1 MFAKATIKGELSE
14 QQVSLPTTAV
24 LIKDAKQTIVYVE
37 VNKGLF
43 KARTITAGPA
53 RDGVV
58 AVHEGLNEGDR
69 VVTKGALLIDGEAQ
83 LLL

>member
-1 MFAKATIKGELSE
+1 
-14 QQVSLPTTAV
+14 
-24 LIKDAKQTIVYVE
+24 
-37 VNKGLF
+37 LF
-43 KARTITAGPA
+43 KPRNVITGTA

-58 AVHEGLNEGDR
+58 AIHEGLNDGDR